1 MHKKVKNEN
10 ITAEK
15 HIYEE
20 IFWKHFN
27 HQTPLYFI
35 KDLLKRRPAK
45 NEELVN
51 NINDA
56 LIDLSNA
63 IIKKNPKNENPNNIL
78 QKKSLILITNKKEE
92 YSKY

>member
-1 MHKKVKNEN
+1 M
-10 ITAEK
+10 
-15 HIYEE
+15 
-20 IFWKHFN
+20 
-27 HQTPLYFI
+27 YFI